1 MAILK
6 YSIFYFNIIDSK
18 VLIINFSLLVAQG
31 MAVMAGTLAHG
42 GICPL
47 TGERVRSS
55 SYTCTRNVQNI
66 YIYTSMHILYYVYIY
81 LYAYTVL
88 CILYTVLSISVFK
101 AGDSRETLNMF
112 IWSLTH

>member
-47 TGERVRSS
+47 TGERVRST
-55 SYTCTRNVQNI
+55 SYTI
-66 YIYTSMHILYYVYIY
+66 YMVLKMFKIYTSMHILYYVYC
-81 LYAYTVL
+81 T
-88 CILYTVLSISVFK
+88 LYTIEQILPVSL
-101 AGDSRETLNMF
+101 LNT
-112 IWSLTH
+112 LTH